1 MSRANNLLREKTG
14 KRSLV
19 PTLYSVPIQ

>member
-1 MSRANNLLREKTG
+1 MSRANNLLREKTE
-14 KRSLV
+14 KRRFV